1 MNAHLLT
8 PVMELKMIGLK
19 PEFSGYDL
27 EQKASSM
34 LDDLR
39 EVLDTKSLLH
49 YTVPSHSFRLAGGD
63 DRGLILVVGLVFSNQ
78 FSLDLEFEPREL
90 GKVDDMVFRD
100 RQALVSACREL
111 PSACDEASVEWAQ
124 IYSTACLNLPDKGV
138 HQTVS
143 RQVNAMLEAKH
154 RNLEG
159 AVADQP
165 WQHSIEGLGKYQ
177 WSAEILQIRA
187 QLDREKRGYKLTLLS
202 THNLPPSLR
211 SVRTLRMWD
220 RPRDLD
226 AASFLDRS
234 EHIKSSVEMM
244 IRVGSKPG
252 SDRPL
257 VADFIG
263 LCVATDA
270 ELIKLI
276 SHPRQQQ

>member
-8 PVMELKMIGLK
+8 PVLELKMVGLK

-27 EQKASSM
+27 EHKANSM

-39 EVLDTKSLLH
+39 ELLDTKTLLH
-49 YTVPSHSFRLAGGD
+49 HTVLSHTFRSIGGED
-63 DRGLILVVGLVFSNQ
+63 GGLMLIVGLMFSNQ
-78 FSLDLEFEPREL
+78 FSLNLEFEPPEL
-90 GKVDDMVFRD
+90 GKVNDMVFRD

-111 PSACDEASVEWAQ
+111 PSTCVEAAVEWAQ

-138 HQTVS
+138 HHVVS
-143 RQVNAMLEAKH
+143 RQVNAMLGAKH

-226 AASFLDRS
+226 AASFLDRA
-234 EHIKSSVEMM
+234 EHIKSSIEMM
-244 IRVGSKPG
+244 IRVGSQPG

-263 LCVATDA
+263 LC
-270 ELIKLI
+270 
-276 SHPRQQQ
+276 